1 MAKGARVK
9 MRTRVRQAVA
19 ALLLCGCGGMAFT
32 QAATVKVSVTVVKP
46 LPCIINGGRPI
57 EVNFGDEVMTTR
69 IDGQRYR
76 MPIDFSFTCN
86 NPYKNAMRMQI
97 RGGTVNFGQG
107 LLLGTS
113 RDGLGIAILRQENGT
128 RLPMNSWL
136 NFTYPN
142 PVKLDAVP
150 VKRAG
155 VELATGE
162 FTAAATL
169 QVDFQ

>member
-1 MAKGARVK
+1 MQ
-9 MRTRVRQAVA
+9 QAVA
-19 ALLLCGCGGMAFT
+19 ALLLCGSSAVMPL
-32 QAATVKVSVTVVKP
+32 QAHLAVQVKVTVVQP
-46 LPCIINGGRPI
+46 LPCTINGGNPI
-57 EVNFGDEVMTTR
+57 EVDFGDEVMTTR

-76 MPIDFSFTCN
+76 TPIDFSFTCN

-128 RLPMNSWL
+128 RLPMNFWL

-142 PVKLDAVP
+142 PIKLDAVP

>member
-1 MAKGARVK
+1 MAKGSRVK

-69 IDGQRYR
+69 IDGYRYR
-76 MPIDFSFTCN
+76 VPIDFSFTCA
-86 NPYKNAMRMQI
+86 NPYKSAMRMQI
-97 RGGTVNFGQG
+97 RGGTANFGQG
-107 LLLGTS
+107 LLGTN
-113 RDGLGIAILRQENGT
+113 RDSLGIAILRQQNGEP
-128 RLPMNSWL
+128 LSLNSWL

-142 PVKLDAVP
+142 LVKLDAVP

-155 VELATGE
+155 VNLDTGE
-162 FTAAATL
+162 FTASATL
-169 QVDFQ
+169 RVDYQ